1 MPSSPETRP
10 SLMLRL
16 LNARDE
22 AAWTEFLA
30 IYEPL
35 ILRLLRKHNL
45 QDSDAR
51 DVCQQVLA
59 AVACDLD
66 QWKSD
71 GAAASFRR
79 WLSQIARHRVIKFLT
94 RQRPWAVATGGTDAH
109 ELMAAQPDSQE
120 SLTAEFEVEYRQQ
133 LLLCAAAQIRGEFRE
148 STWLAFWKTCIDG
161 RGVADVADE
170 LGMTAGN
177 VYVARSR
184 IMARLRTRVTELQA
198 EE

>member
-1 MPSSPETRP
+1 MPTSPETRP

-16 LNARDE
+16 LNAGDE
-22 AAWTEFLA
+22 AAWAEFLA
-30 IYEPL
+30 IYEPIL
-35 ILRLLRKHNL
+35 LRLLRKHGL

-59 AVACDLD
+59 AVACDLE
-66 QWKSD
+66 QWKPD

-79 WLSQIARHRVIKFLT
+79 WLFQIARHRVIKFLS

-109 ELMAAQPDSQE
+109 ELMAEHPDSQE

-161 RGVADVADE
+161 RGIADVADE

-184 IMARLRTRVTELQA
+184 IMARLRTRVAELQ
-198 EE
+198 EEE